1 MTALAAVL
9 LFAAAPA
16 FADQQHHQQ
25 PTTDAA
31 GQEQPGAVVAQQ
43 PDAGMPNAVGQS
55 GAGTV
60 MMGTPCGT
68 MPMMGMMGGGAMPR
82 QPGTMSAG
90 GAGAAMMPGAMTDHL
105 EGRIAFVAAE
115 LKITEAQQKAWND
128 FADALRANAK
138 RLSDARGAMMQSQAV
153 PGLVERLDQKER
165 SLSVL
170 LDGARAIK
178 STFGNLYGE
187 LDDEQKKTAE
197 ELTPTY
203 LGHTL

>member
-1 MTALAAVL
+1 MKSRLARASMPAQRTLAPIAFAVL
-9 LFAAAPA
+9 ATFACPA
-16 FADQQHHQQ
+16 
-25 PTTDAA
+25 
-31 GQEQPGAVVAQQ
+31 
-43 PDAGMPNAVGQS
+43 
-55 GAGTV
+55 
-60 MMGTPCGT
+60 
-68 MPMMGMMGGGAMPR
+68 
-82 QPGTMSAG
+82 MSQDRL
-90 GAGAAMMPGAMTDHL
+90 PPIPK
-105 EGRIAFVAAE
+105 E
-115 LKITEAQQKAWND
+115 KYTEAQQKAWND

-138 RLSDARGAMMQSQAV
+138 QLSEARGAMMQSQAV